1 MEDEP
6 YIDSEELRTAN
17 ARHDR
22 EGHTVAV
29 SGRLPPSWNEARMIL
44 RGRLTDKKVAQYAKM
59 GFYSL
64 EYRKLRKE
72 RMEKKAKTRTSNFV
86 ENSGRLI
93 YSPI

>member
-6 YIDSEELRTAN
+6 YIDAEELKAAN

-22 EGHTVAV
+22 ENHTVATG
-29 SGRLPPSWNEARMIL
+29 GRMNPSWNEARMIV
-44 RGRLTDKKVAQYAKM
+44 RGKLTDKKVARYEKM

-72 RMEKKAKTRTSNFV
+72 RMEKKAKARTSNFV

-93 YSPI
+93 YSPL